1 MTKKKST
8 FLIAILAILLAFTF
22 TFTSC
27 ESDPEKAPNQEEILS
42 AVGDSM
48 VAGLFDTNGTSGWTS
63 VEALSCEAHNP
74 ISIDR
79 GLTIQ
84 TGSTCSVSFTTSIG
98 FSCEIDVSYGD
109 NTPDEIILNLTNI
122 SLPDED
128 NPSITYGEDSVMT
141 FNGVALD
148 KSVVDAL
155 IMQILGNI
163 SSFI

>member
-8 FLIAILAILLAFTF
+8 FLIAILAILLAF

-48 VAGLFDTNGTSGWTS
+48 VAGLFDADGTSGWTTT
-63 VEALSCEAHNP
+63 EDLSCKADKP

-84 TGSTCSVSFTTSIG
+84 TGSTCSVSLFPSVG
-98 FSCEIDVSYGD
+98 FSCEIDVSYAD
-109 NTPDEIILNLTNI
+109 NTPDKIILNLTNI
-122 SLPDED
+122 SLPGED

-141 FNGVALD
+141 FNGVDLD

-155 IMQILGNI
+155 IMQILDKI
-163 SSFI
+163 SSLI